1 MRAFTFDFAGFV
13 LGACLVSAPACAV
26 IYSFARDARPSGSGV
41 IREGSTAGTR
51 LVDLGAQEAQSRPRT
66 GEAHTGRKGLAKSLT
81 PGYVKVRPASMRS
94 DRSAQPATKP
104 SSDNSAG
111 SAVGPSHSVRYVP
124 PLETSDYLREP
135 GAGHLRQMATA
146 AAALCGVPPAL
157 LHALIQRESS
167 WRQWDRH
174 GRVLRSTSGAL
185 GLTQIKAST
194 AREVGPSDPHQPFGN
209 LLLGSCYLRRQF
221 DRFGTWERAL
231 LAYRLGPRG
240 LSTREARAYVDDI
253 MEGSA
258 Q

>member
-1 MRAFTFDFAGFV
+1 MTRFAMAFANFILLAAF
-13 LGACLVSAPACAV
+13 CAV
-26 IYSFARDARPSGSGV
+26 GVVGIIFALEADSYSRAGV
-41 IREGSTAGTR
+41 IREGSAGGTR
-51 LVDLGAQEAQSRPRT
+51 LADPGAQEAQSRPRT
-66 GEAHTGRKGLAKSLT
+66 GEARTGQKGLAKSLN
-81 PGYVKVRPASMRS
+81 PGYACC
-94 DRSAQPATKP
+94 QPVPVLQKEQ
-104 SSDNSAG
+104 SREVG
-111 SAVGPSHSVRYVP
+111 STHGVRYVP
-124 PLETSDYLREP
+124 ARSSEQATLLRES
-135 GAGHLRQMATA
+135 GRGSFQSMATA

-157 LHALIQRESS
+157 LHALVARESS

-240 LSTREARAYVDDI
+240 LSTREARAYVSDI